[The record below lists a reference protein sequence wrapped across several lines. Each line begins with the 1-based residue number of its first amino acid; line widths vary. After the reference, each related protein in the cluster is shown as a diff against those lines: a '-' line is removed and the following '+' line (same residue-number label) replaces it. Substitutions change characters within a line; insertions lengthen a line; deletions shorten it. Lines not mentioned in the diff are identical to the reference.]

1 MASSKHPLS
10 GHEADEN
17 RLPADDLE
25 TNPGIGQSKG
35 FSTAGGNFEDVE
47 GEATAEGDEQNDA
60 TLERAVTKDEQR
72 STPTDRGADR

>member
-17 RLPADDLE
+17 RLPADDLK

-47 GEATAEGDEQNDA
+47 GEATSEGDEPNDA
-60 TLERAVTKDEQR
+60 TLERAITKDEKSR
-72 STPTDRGADR
+72 GPTDRGVDR